1 MKRYKEGF
9 KLKEEKIDKDQ
20 IINLITIINK
30 QLKTRSKLRIKD
42 TFKLVKDKEDGT
54 NGFRLYVDDS
64 KVSFDKDKKDPFF
77 TIEMK
82 KSLPYSTK
90 VEPRMLYNL
99 KNLSNFLV
107 DIIHKFNKNWFF
119 VEENIYKF
127 FDNKE
132 SFQVNVYN
140 N

>member
-1 MKRYKEGF
+1 MKRYKENF

-20 IINLITIINK
+20 ITNLITIINK
-30 QLKTRSKLRIKD
+30 QLKTRSKLRIKGI
-42 TFKLVKDKEDGT
+42 FKLVKDKRDGT

-82 KSLPYSTK
+82 KSLPYNTK
-90 VEPRMLYNL
+90 AEPRMLYNL

-119 VEENIYKF
+119 VEEDIYKF